1 MTENLGCVVDRFL
14 AHKRTLGRKYL
25 SEQAEL
31 RLLVRFAEQHHAD
44 RLDQLTAGLLD
55 DFFASRPRSRP
66 GSFNHLLGVVRG
78 LLDWAVTYELLNAS
92 PLRTRRR
99 RATIARIPFVFDVA
113 AARRL
118 LDAAAALPD
127 NARARHRGPTYRAIF
142 ALCYGLG
149 LRAGEACGLRVGDVD
164 PRRDLLVV
172 RGGKFGKTR
181 LVPHGPRIGE
191 LITEQLARR
200 RADGALDAD
209 MPLFSFDGRRCV
221 HPGTASQVFHHLVTT
236 LEFTVPEGVS
246 PPRLHES
253 QTLLRGRVPAAL
265 VSRRAG
271 PLGPAAPPGDLPRP
285 RRPRLHGGL
294 SHGHT
299 RVAGRGQPAIRSLHR
314 TGMAGGR
321 AMTSTPPLGQLLQSF
336 FVDHLIT
343 VKGLRPAS
351 VRSYRDTIRLLLLF
365 AAADK
370 GCKITRLSTSDLTFD
385 RVVGFLRHLEEDR
398 GNRTRTRN
406 QRLAAVHTLFD
417 YIATRDP
424 EMLGVCQR
432 VAAIPAKRSA
442 PPETR
447 FLERDE
453 IERLLHHLPSEGRL
467 ALRDRALLLFLYN
480 TGARVQEVADLRVE
494 HLDLGAH
501 PLVRLHGKG
510 DKWRTCPL
518 WHQTARLLHDLLD
531 SAALPPTPQA
541 PIFCAQGRPLT
552 RFGIYK
558 IVRRHAST
566 LDNPQINRR
575 ISPHTF
581 RHSCAVHL
589 LEAGVE
595 VNVIRGWLG
604 HADLSTTNRYAE
616 INTKTKLAALRA
628 CEPPI
633 TSEGPRS
640 TPIWR
645 SDQTLLNWL
654 DSL

>member
-1 MTENLGCVVDRFL
+1 
-14 AHKRTLGRKYL
+14 
-25 SEQAEL
+25 
-31 RLLVRFAEQHHAD
+31 
-44 RLDQLTAGLLD
+44 
-55 DFFASRPRSRP
+55 
-66 GSFNHLLGVVRG
+66 
-78 LLDWAVTYELLNAS
+78 
-92 PLRTRRR
+92 
-99 RATIARIPFVFDVA
+99 
-113 AARRL
+113 
-118 LDAAAALPD
+118 
-127 NARARHRGPTYRAIF
+127 
-142 ALCYGLG
+142 
-149 LRAGEACGLRVGDVD
+149 
-164 PRRDLLVV
+164 
-172 RGGKFGKTR
+172 
-181 LVPHGPRIGE
+181 
-191 LITEQLARR
+191 
-200 RADGALDAD
+200 
-209 MPLFSFDGRRCV
+209 
-221 HPGTASQVFHHLVTT
+221 
-236 LEFTVPEGVS
+236 
-246 PPRLHES
+246 
-253 QTLLRGRVPAAL
+253 
-265 VSRRAG
+265 
-271 PLGPAAPPGDLPRP
+271 
-285 RRPRLHGGL
+285 
-294 SHGHT
+294 
-299 RVAGRGQPAIRSLHR
+299 
-314 TGMAGGR
+314 
-321 AMTSTPPLGQLLQSF
+321 MTSTPPLGQLLHSF

-351 VRSYRDTIRLLLLF
+351 VRSYRDTIRVLLVF
-365 AAADK
+365 AATDK

-398 GNRTRTRN
+398 GNHTRTRN

-518 WHQTARLLHDLLD
+518 WHQTARLLRDLVD
-531 SAALPPTPQA
+531 SAALPSRALTPV
-541 PIFCAQGRPLT
+541 FSTHGRPLT

-558 IVRRHAST
+558 IVRRHASN

-628 CEPPI
+628 CEPPT
-633 TSEGPRS
+633 TSEGHRS